1 MPPESTNP
9 FDDYYEQV
17 KKKTVL
23 HLQKKVFNEQMLARM
38 KETFAEKLEQ
48 EQIVFTRNEKRRM
61 YEDVL
66 QDIFDEI
73 LADISLD

>member
-1 MPPESTNP
+1 MSPELTNP

-17 KKKTVL
+17 KKKIVL
-23 HLQKKVFNEQMLARM
+23 YMQDKVFNEQMLTRM
-38 KETFAEKLEQ
+38 KETFLEKLQQ

-61 YEDVL
+61 YQDVL

-73 LADISLD
+73 LADI